1 MRLDNAF
8 HVPVPVREAWDI
20 LLDVPRIAPCLPG
33 TVLDGQDGDAYTGRV
48 KIKIGS
54 ITASYT
60 GQATVTVT
68 DEAAHTARITASGKE
83 QRGAG
88 RASAQVEMR
97 LVPTDDGTRVEVT
110 TELSITGKAA
120 QFGRGILADVSARLI
135 DQFAANLATEIVA
148 PPAPPE
154 PPAGEPPVAA
164 VPAEPSPPAAAPAP
178 EPVRAAP
185 RPAEPE
191 PFDVLGAVMAG
202 RTRTYAQTAAA
213 LLLALVIGLL
223 LGRATRGK

>member
-1 MRLDNAF
+1 MRLENAF
-8 HVPVPVREAWDI
+8 EVPVSVKEAWDI

-33 TVLDGQDGDAYTGRV
+33 TVLDGQDGDAYAGRV

-60 GQATVTVT
+60 GTATVTVT

-88 RASAQVEMR
+88 RASAEVEMR
-97 LVPTDDGTRVEVT
+97 LVPLDDGTRVEVA

-120 QFGRGILADVSARLI
+120 QFGRGILADVSSRLI
-135 DQFAANLATEIVA
+135 DQFAANLAKEITAPANEPTEA
-148 PPAPPE
+148 PPAEPE
-154 PPAGEPPVAA
+154 PK
-164 VPAEPSPPAAAPAP
+164 SAAAPA
-178 EPVRAAP
+178 ASTA
-185 RPAEPE
+185 PAEPE

-202 RTRTYAQTAAA
+202 RARTYVQAAAA
-213 LLLALVIGLL
+213 LLFALVIGLL

>member
-1 MRLDNAF
+1 MRLENAF
-8 HVPVPVREAWDI
+8 EVPVLVKEAWDI

-60 GQATVTVT
+60 GTATVTVT

-97 LVPTDDGTRVEVT
+97 LVPLDDGTRVEVA

-120 QFGRGILADVSARLI
+120 QFGRGILADVSSRLI
-135 DQFAANLATEIVA
+135 DQFAANLAKEITA
-148 PPAPPE
+148 P
-154 PPAGEPPVAA
+154 AA
-164 VPAEPSPPAAAPAP
+164 EPAEPEPALAPAASAPAAPA
-178 EPVRAAP
+178 AP
-185 RPAEPE
+185 AAEPE

-202 RTRTYAQTAAA
+202 RARTYVQAAAA
-213 LLLALVIGLL
+213 LLFALVVGLL